1 MGNRAVI
8 TTKEHEI
15 GVYLH
20 WNGGRDTVAPLLR
33 YCELQGYRPPSADCY
48 GWARICQV
56 MGNFFGGA
64 LSLGIDRFEHLGDPG
79 DNGVY
84 VIDGWEI
91 VGREGLYDGFAE
103 EDEYDFDAMLHE
115 FDDSMPEGERLG
127 EYLDAA
133 EVPFSEVE
141 LGDEVWMRTVYGL
154 KAFPVI
160 GFSDVPVSLSRG
172 GSRLE
177 RRPYVALYEK
187 DGDYTWN
194 PNNFPKGD
202 VLRVRRR

>member
-56 MGNFFGGA
+56 MGNFFGGS
-64 LSLGIDRFEHLGDPG
+64 LSLGIDRFERLGDPG
-79 DNGVY
+79 DNGIY

-103 EDEYDFDAMLHE
+103 EDGYDFDEMLHE
-115 FDDSMPEGERLG
+115 FDASMPEGERLG

-154 KAFPVI
+154 KTLPVI
-160 GFSDVPVSLSRG
+160 GFSEVPAPFLRG
-172 GSRLE
+172 GGRLE
-177 RRPYVALYEK
+177 RRPYVALYER

-202 VLRVRRR
+202 VLRVRR